1 MMNYSGLMDTRNF
14 MCVFLAILLLTTV
27 STCACEED
35 EFGEVLH
42 MEIPVDIGAD
52 RNLFQVGDT
61 LWVKADFPKEV
72 VVVGNNNRIELIDYK
87 FFSSLYIAEIS
98 ESQLRF
104 YSTPDVVIEQGSVEL
119 NQLGGYDYV
128 FENTGLMYLVRFGVV
143 LSQPGTYVASSST
156 DGDAQ
161 SELDQP
167 AHYTCKDNR
176 RTNVFIDRIN
186 SFSTQENFNQYEE
199 WNQVMIE
206 NFEQTFEGYRS
217 VGAFVFRV
225 VE

>member
-1 MMNYSGLMDTRNF
+1 MDTRNILYF
-14 MCVFLAILLLTTV
+14 ILTFLILATV
-27 STCACEED
+27 TNCACEED

-42 MEIPVDIGAD
+42 MEISVDIGNE
-52 RNLFQVGDT
+52 RNIYRVGDT

-72 VVVGNNNRIELIDYK
+72 VVVGNSNRIELIDYK

-98 ESQLRF
+98 EPQLRF
-104 YSTPDVVIEQGSVEL
+104 YSTPDVVIEQGNIEL

-128 FENTGLMYLVRFGVV
+128 FENTGLRYLVHFGVV
-143 LSQPGTYVASSST
+143 LSQPGTYVAGSST

-186 SFSTQENFNQYEE
+186 SFSTQENFNQHEE

-217 VGAFVFRV
+217 VGAFTFRV